1 VRISADRYL
10 WISTLLFSVFQQI
23 RILDTYKSILKMT
36 DSCHCCFNC
45 RKLNTVFPDFF
56 PFSLTTMAFSWL
68 PPYTGLT
75 SNCSKVNYQS
85 VLSKQYAL
93 IYLSDASI
101 ATHHQVSFDG
111 LDKSKRID
119 FDRSAMPLLQIGARR
134 MALQVTL
141 HHTDKRTNIHTHIHT
156 LGTHSTNWKSPL
168 TQNTCF
174 TAI

>member
-23 RILDTYKSILKMT
+23 RIRYGYWIPISPFWKWLIGVIAALTAGSWILFSPTFSIFPVYYGILMT
-36 DSCHCCFNC
+36 STLHWAD
-45 RKLNTVFPDFF
+45 KQL
-56 PFSLTTMAFSWL
+56 
-68 PPYTGLT
+68 
-75 SNCSKVNYQS
+75 NYQS